1 MYVCVCNAITDSDV
15 REAKALGAMDEDDI
29 FDHFGVEPL
38 CGRCCD
44 MMGEMLDG
52 HVHAHSHS
60 HVHGHCESGHEDHGH
75 CGQGPCGQGY
85 CRRHLA

>member
-15 REAKALGAMDEDDI
+15 QDAKALGAVHEDDI

-44 MMGEMLDG
+44 MMGQLLGGCG
-52 HVHAHSHS
+52 HS
-60 HVHGHCESGHEDHGH
+60 H
-75 CGQGPCGQGY
+75 CGQGHCA
-85 CRRHLA
+85 RKSLS